1 VSVAEFCIRCAQP
14 RTVLDPYTG
23 FCVVCT
29 ARLKLD
35 AQRIADDEEEA
46 RLAAEEAAAM
56 EELEREGDA
65 IKKARQRMRE
75 QYNANPRKRGS
86 RPDR

>member
-1 VSVAEFCIRCAQP
+1 MAQWCPRCAQP

-46 RLAAEEAAAM
+46 RLAEAEAKAM
-56 EELEREGDA
+56 EALEREA
-65 IKKARQRMRE
+65 NVIKKARQRMRE
-75 QYNANPRKRGS
+75 HYGANPLKRGN